1 MREDEKKMIGLLC
14 EINEICKDNGA
25 GYYVIEQELL
35 SVYRPK
41 RSYEAEADI
50 CMLYSDFL
58 RVKDRLSEKED
69 RTLECLEN
77 NISMPGMFFRYVDE
91 GSLLYVQK
99 YHKVRKAHGVA
110 VNIHILRNK
119 GKDSMNLIRR
129 EELMETGIEGMHED
143 GVFKLKLMRS
153 FPSCFRKKTEKQ
165 LDLAALTDTETESLL
180 KIPGIAPMSFPAG
193 FWSKKKNIEIDK
205 NVFTTTACDRQYLT
219 ARYGED
225 YESRKMVNLL
235 ENYQVLSFADVPYG
249 SVVNKIDA
257 FLDSDPSYRDIH
269 ERYTRFYNDEYSDM
283 VMKEAEGWDVLFLV
297 GDRIRMWKKYNY
309 RKEYIK
315 ELIGNGRKD
324 EAFMIM
330 EEYLVCLKRYLKKGK
345 LLYFDD
351 EYWEICSRLWTDFGY
366 ENIVE
371 EACAFL
377 NTEYAVPVKS
387 EELDVFFKDN
397 IPGET
402 VRIRKIR

>member
-14 EINEICKDNGA
+14 EINEICKDIGA

-165 LDLAALTDTETESLL
+165 LDLAALTDMETESLL

-257 FLDSDPSYRDIH
+257 FLDTDPSYRDIH

-283 VMKEAEGWDVLFLV
+283 VMKEAEGWDILFYV
-297 GDRIRMWKKYNY
+297 DDRMRMWKKYDPC
-309 RKEYIK
+309 RDKIK
-315 ELIGNGRKD
+315 DLLEEGRKD
-324 EAFMIM
+324 EAFMIFD
-330 EEYLVCLKRYLKKGK
+330 EYFSLFKSYLKKGK
-345 LLYFDD
+345 VLFFDD
-351 EYWEICSRLWTDFGY
+351 EIWKICSELWKEYGY
-366 ENIVE
+366 EDLIDEAGTIME
-371 EACAFL
+371 ENKVFPVSADELRKIKF
-377 NTEYAVPVKS
+377 TEGSDTK
-387 EELDVFFKDN
+387 
-397 IPGET
+397 
-402 VRIRKIR
+402 VRIRNF